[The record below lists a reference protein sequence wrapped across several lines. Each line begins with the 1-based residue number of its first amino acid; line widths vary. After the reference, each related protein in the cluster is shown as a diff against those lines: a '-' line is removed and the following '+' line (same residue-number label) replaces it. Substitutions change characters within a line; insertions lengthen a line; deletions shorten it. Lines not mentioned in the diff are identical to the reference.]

1 MENESVVSTAENV
14 EKEQTSDVQVKGEV
28 KATPVVDVPKTYTR
42 DEVNKML
49 NAERAKEREAVLR
62 EVEAKKEEAEKLA
75 KMDEVQKKNYELE
88 QFKQRAIEAE
98 NKLDAFK
105 LKDEA
110 IRQAGEKGVDLEL
123 MQTLDYTKETAESI
137 SKKIEIFERSMRK
150 THEKAIEEYSKE
162 PTPQVGDH
170 TPTTKSLSDCKSYED
185 FDNYYKENSKK

>member
-1 MENESVVSTAENV
+1 MENESMVSTAENV
-14 EKEQTSDVQVKGEV
+14 EKEQTSIEEKEGA

-62 EVEAKKEEAEKLA
+62 EVEARKAEAEKLA
-75 KMDEVQKKNYELE
+75 KMDEVQKKDYELE
-88 QFKQRAIEAE
+88 QFKQRAIDAE
-98 NKLDAFK
+98 NKLNAFE

-110 IRQAGEKGVDLEL
+110 VRQASEKGVDLEL

-137 SKKIEIFERSMRK
+137 SKKIEIFARSMRK

-170 TPTTKSLSDCKSYED
+170 NPTTKSLSDCKSYED

>member
-1 MENESVVSTAENV
+1 MEQENKIGAEVDAPVMTFDEILEDKIYQSEYDRRLRKASETAVEN
-14 EKEQTSDVQVKGEV
+14 
-28 KATPVVDVPKTYTR
+28 
-42 DEVNKML
+42 
-49 NAERAKEREAVLR
+49 
-62 EVEAKKEEAEKLA
+62 AKKKWEEEQKIKMAEADKLA
-75 KMDEVQKKNYELE
+75 KMDEEQKKSYELE
-88 QFKQRAIEAE
+88 QANNRALAAE
-98 NKLDAFK
+98 SKLNAYE
-105 LKDEA
+105 LQIEA

-162 PTPQVGDH
+162 PTPQTGDH

>member
-1 MENESVVSTAENV
+1 MENESMVSTAENV
-14 EKEQTSDVQVKGEV
+14 EKEQTSIEEKEEA
-28 KATPVVDVPKTYTR
+28 KATPVVEVPKTYTR

-62 EVEAKKEEAEKLA
+62 EVEARKAEAEKLA

-88 QFKQRAIEAE
+88 QFKKRAIEAE
-98 NKLDAFK
+98 NKLDAFQ

-110 IRQAGEKGVDLEL
+110 IRQATEKGVDLEL

-137 SKKIEIFERSMRK
+137 SEKIEIFARSMRK